1 MGFRWYHTDFQP
13 GDQKSKDEAFGLIAG
28 PNTPEGRRICV
39 FGVGVSLP
47 AAAQDHLANY
57 WCGIAAGTDGGS
69 ELLFWGKKPN
79 LFGVCQR
86 FFPCKRLFRI
96 YFLNLT

>member
-1 MGFRWYHTDFQP
+1 MAVFNSFLYVYQRVTCVFHGFFLA
-13 GDQKSKDEAFGLIAG
+13 GDQKSKDEAFGLMAG

-57 WCGIAAGTDGGS
+57 W
-69 ELLFWGKKPN
+69 
-79 LFGVCQR
+79 
-86 FFPCKRLFRI
+86 
-96 YFLNLT
+96 